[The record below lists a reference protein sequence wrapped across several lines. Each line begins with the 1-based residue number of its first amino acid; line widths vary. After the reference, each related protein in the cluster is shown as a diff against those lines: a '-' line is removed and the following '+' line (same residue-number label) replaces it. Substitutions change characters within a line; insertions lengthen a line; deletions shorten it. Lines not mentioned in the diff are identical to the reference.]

1 MLLERTTTSLLN
13 GAMRNSTRQ
22 LQVDLQNAQ
31 TETSTGRY
39 ADAGLILGAN
49 VGRNLDWRSE
59 IERLTTTL
67 KRNDMSAERAK
78 VTQAGVEAVKDQ
90 ASYLMNTI
98 VGARSAANGGALAR
112 TAGENAINGM
122 MQILSTTYSGQYV
135 FSGNTP
141 DSAPLADYVGGPAQ
155 GAFDAAFQ
163 AEFGFAKTDPQA
175 STITPSQMQTFLQGR
190 YDDLF
195 KDPQWTSDWSTSS
208 AENQKARIDGTTT
221 VNADANANEDA
232 FRLAM
237 KAAVAAYELGGT
249 NIGQGTFQ
257 VVADT
262 AAKTLSQSVQALGDV
277 QARVGFAEQA
287 IEQAN
292 TRMTSKK
299 TLLETS
305 VTKTEGVSAYDA
317 ATRLNALTTQLEASY
332 SVTARISK
340 LSLLNYL

>member
-13 GAMRNSTRQ
+13 GTLRSATRQ
-22 LQVDLQNAQ
+22 LQVDLQDAQ
-31 TETSTGRY
+31 TEMSTGRF
-39 ADAGLILGAN
+39 ADAGLVLGAN
-49 VGRNLDWRSE
+49 VSRNLDWRSE
-59 IERLTTTL
+59 IERLTTSL
-67 KRNDMSAERAK
+67 KRNEMQSERAK
-78 VTQAGVEAVKDQ
+78 VTQAGIESIKSQ
-90 ASYLMNTI
+90 STYLMNTI
-98 VGARSAANGGALAR
+98 VGARSAANGGQLAR
-112 TAGENAINGM
+112 TAGENALKGM
-122 MQILSTTYSGQYV
+122 MEVLSTTYSGQYI

-141 DSAPLADYVGGPAQ
+141 DSSPLAEYVGGPAQ
-155 GAFDAAFQ
+155 SAFDAAFQ

-195 KDPQWTSDWSTSS
+195 KDPQWTTDWQTSS
-208 AENQKARIDGTTT
+208 SENQMARIDATTT
-221 VNADANANEDA
+221 VNTDANANEDA

-237 KAAVAAYELGGT
+237 KASVMAYELGGT
-249 NIGQGTFQ
+249 SIGQGTFQ

-299 TLLETS
+299 NLLEDS
-305 VTKTEGVSAYDA
+305 VTKTEGVSSYDA
-317 ATRLNALTTQLEASY
+317 ATRINSLTTQLEASY